1 MKSLGVDYAGCGGY
15 GDGEQGVLVGL
26 VVINKSMFLTIIVVL
41 AIPDNWLLIGQGV
54 V

>member
-1 MKSLGVDYAGCGGY
+1 MQAAGGY
-15 GDGEQGVLVGL
+15 GDGEQGVGGFGGYKQEYVSHY
-26 VVINKSMFLTIIVVL
+26 NCRL